1 MNKTVNITRIK
12 IPTII
17 RADNAPVRPNS
28 NVEANAL
35 GISATMPEKLLTKY
49 HFNSS

>member
-1 MNKTVNITRIK
+1 MTNIK

-17 RADNAPVRPNS
+17 TADVPVLPSS

-35 GISATMPEKLLTKY
+35 GISATIP
-49 HFNSS
+49 